1 MKNKFEF
8 LIIKFILII
17 NIILNPNFLLII
29 IILLILYLKMD
40 KFTINPWKKFHEEW
54 ALVTAGKKDN
64 FNTMTVSWGGMGTLF
79 SRPVVTVYIKPARY
93 THDFVLEN
101 DIFTVSFYDEKH
113 RESLTYLGNHSGKD
127 EDKVAKVGFTPK
139 FLENGGI
146 TFEQAKTTIVLKK
159 LFTQQL
165 DRNNI
170 PKDIIKTY
178 FSNDHERPSHTMFI
192 GEVID
197 FIEN

>member
-1 MKNKFEF
+1 MKNKIEF

-29 IILLILYLKMD
+29 ILLKLYLKMD

-64 FNTMTVSWGGMGTLF
+64 FNTMTISWGGMGTLF

-127 EDKVAKVGFTPK
+127 EDKVAKVGFSPK